1 MRKFLS
7 ITALFLLGIFVAS
20 AQNDKQVSKI
30 MGDLQQACQ
39 MTADQSAKVQPMV
52 QNFAKIKAQN
62 KQQYGADKASLKAA
76 NETNRKNLKANLL
89 TVLSQ
94 SQMDQYEAYLKQQHE
109 EKKAAKSGNGGGA
122 QQGGGE

>member
-62 KQQYGADKASLKAA
+62 KQQY
-76 NETNRKNLKANLL
+76 ANLL